1 MPPAFFA
8 ATAAS
13 TAATTP
19 FESGLTAA
27 MAQGF
32 GATDASS
39 LFAHQAMGTSG
50 GLLQACPPPPANLS
64 SPEQA

>member
-1 MPPAFFA
+1 MPPFFA

-27 MAQGF
+27 MSLAGT
-32 GATDASS
+32 ASDPSS
-39 LFAHQAMGTSG
+39 LFARQAMASGG